1 MESSGT
7 FSYATKVK
15 EESIDMSYIESYNG
29 ETKCHTSDTENVQY
43 LSFLQENTIHTRKEH
58 EGIDEFPPNRDI
70 KIEFECKDVKPDW
83 NILVSDKLNKGICFK
98 FDTNYEMKE
107 EFEGKDVNNFA
118 THSSIKIKNGGIV
131 HNGRKPHN
139 CDVCGKSFEQKN
151 NLKIHIDMVHN
162 GIAYPCAIC
171 GKTFK
176 SQLYI
181 KSHIDSMHN
190 GRKPPNYHL
199 SDICEKPFFRKG
211 HSKIHFDSAHEIIN
225 MV

>member
-107 EFEGKDVNNFA
+107 EFEGKIEFRSD
-118 THSSIKIKNGGIV
+118 TIESIDLNTGGKLNGPKMIMCPLGKFKGTSGAV
-131 HNGRKPHN
+131 GNVGLVDLRKYAARFGLK
-139 CDVCGKSFEQKN
+139 DRSFPSERDWMAR
-151 NLKIHIDMVHN
+151 L
-162 GIAYPCAIC
+162 
-171 GKTFK
+171 
-176 SQLYI
+176 
-181 KSHIDSMHN
+181 
-190 GRKPPNYHL
+190 R
-199 SDICEKPFFRKG
+199 
-211 HSKIHFDSAHEIIN
+211 
-225 MV
+225 